1 MQPFARGMKGG
12 AEADVVLGPE
22 TVSCFSMSMESPNSL
37 TEGGVK
43 LGGGGGEGREG
54 EELTDDGDFLAVLG
68 GEDVV
73 EEGGFAGTEVAGY
86 DCDGDFFGGGRGG
99 GGRDEGGGF
108 VVVRRDLGDEGGD
121 IVVGNVAGHGGWV
134 WCGSV
139 EGVCCLERTDLV
151 SILIYIYVFKASDD
165 VGKLSSI

>member
-37 TEGGVK
+37 TKGVCEGGNV
-43 LGGGGGEGREG
+43 GGE
-54 EELTDDGDFLAVLG
+54 EELTDDGDFLAVLR

-73 EEGGFAGTEVAGY
+73 EKGGFAGAEVAGY
-86 DCDGDFFGGGRGG
+86 DCDGNFFGGGRGG
-99 GGRDEGGGF
+99 GGWDEGGGF
-108 VVVRRDLGDEGGD
+108 VVVVRRGLGDEGGD
-121 IVVGNVAGHGGWV
+121 IVVGNVAGHGGWD

-139 EGVCCLERTDLV
+139 KGVFRLERTDLV
-151 SILIYIYVFKASDD
+151 SILMYI
-165 VGKLSSI
+165 